1 MTTLYIVK
9 QKSEKILNK
18 RNVKTTKQS
27 HAYRGYA
34 STYNAEILNSFNP
47 GLQPKDTESEIE
59 NKLTNSLSKL
69 RGF

>member
-18 RNVKTTKQS
+18 RNVKATKQS

-34 STYNAEILNSFNP
+34 STYNTEILNSFNP
-47 GLQPKDTESEIE
+47 GLQPKDAESEIE
-59 NKLTNSLSKL
+59 NKLTNLLSKL
-69 RGF
+69 REF

>member
-27 HAYRGYA
+27 HAYRSYA

-47 GLQPKDTESEIE
+47 GLQPKDAESEIE
-59 NKLTNSLSKL
+59 NKLTNLFSKL